1 LIEEA
6 REERLAL
13 LLRRAARGASRL
25 YRERV
30 ADLDLTYRQAAAVH
44 AVTEAPGMTLGALAE
59 ALGADQATA
68 SALVDRLLSAGLV
81 RRETDPSDRRRAMLF
96 PTRRALRLGR
106 RIQQAR
112 RETEVFLEEALGP
125 ERAAE
130 LRRLLEHLTA
140 RLERQP
146 EAAATGSRAP

>member
-1 LIEEA
+1 MEEP

-13 LLRRAARGASRL
+13 LLRRAARAASRL

-96 PTRRALRLGR
+96 ATRRALRLARG
-106 RIQQAR
+106 IQQAR

-125 ERAAE
+125 EGAAE
-130 LRRLLEHLTA
+130 LRRLLERLTT

-146 EAAATGSRAP
+146 EAVATGSRSP